1 MIIFYTKTGEI
12 IGNIEGRVHSNEH
25 LRMWVGE
32 DTERIVCQWV
42 QKDGK
47 FKPTIQE
54 DIFIKLD
61 SGESKLSDFKVNTKT
76 KELEPLS

>member
-1 MIIFYTKTGEI
+1 MIIFYNKTGEI
-12 IGNIEGRVHSNEH
+12 IGNIEGRVHGDEH
-25 LRMWVGE
+25 LKMWVGE

-42 QKDGK
+42 KKDGN
-47 FKPTIQE
+47 FTPNIQE

-61 SGESKLSDFKVNTKT
+61 SGESKPSDFKVNTET

>member
-12 IGNIEGRVHSNEH
+12 IGNIEGRVHGEEH
-25 LRMWVGE
+25 LKMWVGE
-32 DTERIVCQWV
+32 DTERIVCQWE
-42 QKDGK
+42 KRDGE